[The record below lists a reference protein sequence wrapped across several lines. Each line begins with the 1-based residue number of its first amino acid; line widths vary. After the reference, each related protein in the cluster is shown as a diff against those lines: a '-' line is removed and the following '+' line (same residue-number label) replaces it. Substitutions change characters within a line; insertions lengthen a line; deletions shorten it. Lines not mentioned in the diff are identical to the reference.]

1 MLNVYMFICLHVYM
15 LISAIAVTNKNRAI
29 GFQNNLL
36 WRIPPDLEHFKK
48 ITAGH
53 TVIMGGNTFL
63 SLGRPLPNRVNI
75 VITKNKDFSAPGC
88 ILVFS
93 PEEALNR
100 AKIEEKKNANPQ
112 KEIFV
117 IGGASIYTQMLPHV
131 EKLYLTIVDDEPA
144 EVDTYFPDYS
154 EFKITNESAPQEYN
168 GLKYKFIE
176 LAR

>member
-1 MLNVYMFICLHVYM
+1 MTT
-15 LISAIAVTNKNRAI
+15 SAIAVTNKNRAI
-29 GFQNNLL
+29 GFKNKLL
-36 WRIPPDLEHFKK
+36 WKLPPDLEHFKK

-53 TVIMGGNTFL
+53 TVIMGGNTFI

-75 VITKNKDFSAPGC
+75 VITNIKDFKAPGC
-88 ILVFS
+88 IIVFAL
-93 PEEALNR
+93 EEALER
-100 AKIEEKKNANPQ
+100 AKAEEEKLPTEQ
-112 KEIFV
+112 KEIFI
-117 IGGASIYTQMLPHV
+117 IGGASIYTQMLPYV

-154 EFKITNESAPQEYN
+154 EFKKIITESETYEHN

>member
-1 MLNVYMFICLHVYM
+1 MT
-15 LISAIAVTNKNRAI
+15 ISAIAVTNKNRAI
-29 GFQNNLL
+29 GFQNKLL
-36 WRIPPDLEHFKK
+36 WKLPPDLEHFKK

-75 VITKNKDFSAPGC
+75 VITKNKDFAAPGY
-88 ILVFS
+88 IIVSS
-93 PEEALNR
+93 PEEALER
-100 AKIEEKKNANPQ
+100 AKTEEEKLENAH

-117 IGGASIYTQMLPHV
+117 IGGASIYIQMLPRV

-144 EVDTYFPDYS
+144 EVDTYFPDYA
-154 EFKITNESAPQEYN
+154 EFRITNESETQKYN